1 MMKIVI
7 VGYGPGGAAAAVA
20 ARMFNSEAEIKIVTD
35 ETIEAHRKPGASL
48 ALEIPDTNNLAIN
61 DWSWSELAKKRIDV
75 LSGTTVT
82 QGDTKSNSLQ
92 ITDKN
97 GPSRLNYDKLILATG
112 GIPNIPNIPGND
124 LNRVFTV
131 QTMADT
137 SAIGKQLAGMTKIV
151 IVGAG
156 FSGLETAERLVS
168 LGKDTHMIVRSRL
181 MRRQLEEPMS
191 VELLSRLPDSL
202 TVHQGVSPSSV
213 TGTESVE
220 KLVLGTNEMDVDAVL
235 FMTGVK
241 PNVKLAEQLG
251 VKIGDL
257 GGIVTDEK
265 MQTSED
271 NIYAVG
277 DCVEVIDAYTNKPLL
292 LPVGS
297 VAARAGR
304 QAGVAAVGGKK
315 IYEDTSKRLQ
325 YDRIFGTDIVCV
337 GHSSTTAEDMGV
349 KTSVQ
354 YVEDTAEFAKV
365 ALVSDSKGQLIGGQ
379 VIASRMGARLGYEIL
394 DRVESGATLSDK
406 PLSKPRHE
414 RLRDYLETTYG
425 PIR

>member
-1 MMKIVI
+1 MKIVI

-20 ARMFNSEAEIKIVTD
+20 ARLFNSEADIKIVTE
-35 ETIEAHRKPGASL
+35 ETLESHKKPGASL
-48 ALEIPDTNNLAIN
+48 ALEEPDTIDLAIK

-75 LSGTTVT
+75 MPGTSVT
-82 QGDTKSNSLQ
+82 QGDSKSNSLQ
-92 ITDKN
+92 ITGQK
-97 GPSRLNYDKLILATG
+97 GASTLNYDKLILATG
-112 GIPNIPNIPGND
+112 GIPNIPKIPGTD
-124 LNRVFTV
+124 LKGVFTV

-137 SAIGKQLAGMTKIV
+137 SEIGKQLAGMNKIV

-191 VELLSRLPDSL
+191 TELLSRLPSSL
-202 TVHQGVSPSSV
+202 TVHKGVSPSSV
-213 TGTESVE
+213 SGNEKAE
-220 KLVLGTNEMDVDAVL
+220 KLILGDREMDVDAVL

-241 PNVKLAEQLG
+241 PNVQLAEQLG
-251 VKIGDL
+251 VKIGGL

-271 NIYAVG
+271 GIYAVG
-277 DCVEVIDAYTNKPLL
+277 DCVEVIDSYTNKPLL

-315 IYEDTSKRLQ
+315 IYDDTSKRLQ
-325 YDRIFGTDIVCV
+325 YDRIFGTDIVCI

-354 YVEDTAEFAKV
+354 YVNDESEFAKV
-365 ALVSDSKGQLIGGQ
+365 ALVTDSKGQLIGGQ

-406 PLSKPRHE
+406 PLLKPRHE
-414 RLRDYLETTYG
+414 RLRDYLESTYG

>member
-1 MMKIVI
+1 MKIVI

-20 ARMFNSEAEIKIVTD
+20 ARMFNSEADVKIVTE
-35 ETIEAHRKPGASL
+35 ETLESHRKPGASL
-48 ALEIPDTNNLAIN
+48 ALEIPDTSDLAIN
-61 DWSWSELAKKRIDV
+61 DWSWSELAKKRIEV
-75 LSGTTVT
+75 LSGTSVT
-82 QGDTKSNSLQ
+82 QGDSKSNSLQ
-92 ITDKN
+92 ITGKD
-97 GPSRLNYDKLILATG
+97 GSSTLNYDKLILATG
-112 GIPNIPNIPGND
+112 GVPSVPKIPGTD
-124 LNRVFTV
+124 LKGVFTI
-131 QTMADT
+131 QDMTDT
-137 SAIGKQLAGMTKIV
+137 SEIGKQLTGMNKIA

-168 LGKDTHMIVRSRL
+168 LGKDTHLIVRSRL

-191 VELLSRLPDSL
+191 TELLSRLPSTL
-202 TVHQGVSPSSV
+202 TIHQGVSPTSV
-213 TGTESVE
+213 SGETIADGVLLDGE
-220 KLVLGTNEMDVDAVL
+220 KLNADAVL

-241 PNVKLAEQLG
+241 PNVDLAKQLG

-257 GGIVTDEK
+257 GGIVIDEK

-271 NIYAVG
+271 AIYAVG
-277 DCVEVIDAYTNKPLL
+277 DCVEIIDSLTNKPLL

-325 YDRIFGTDIVCV
+325 YDRIFGTDIVCI
-337 GHSSTTAEDMGV
+337 GHSSTTAQDMGV
-349 KTSVQ
+349 KTTVQ

-365 ALVSDSKGQLIGGQ
+365 ALVTNSKGQLIGGQ

-394 DRVESGATLSDK
+394 ERVESGAVLRDK
-406 PLSKPRHE
+406 PLLKPRHE

>member
-1 MMKIVI
+1 MKIVI

-20 ARMFNSEAEIKIVTD
+20 ARMFNSEADIKIVTE
-35 ETIEAHRKPGASL
+35 ETLESHRKPGASL
-48 ALEIPDTNNLAIN
+48 ALEIPDTSDLAIN
-61 DWSWSELAKKRIDV
+61 DWSWSELAKKRIEV
-75 LSGTTVT
+75 LSGTSVT
-82 QGDTKSNSLQ
+82 QGDSKSNSLQ
-92 ITDKN
+92 ITGED
-97 GPSRLNYDKLILATG
+97 GSSTLNYDKLIIATG
-112 GIPNIPNIPGND
+112 GVPNVPNIPGTD
-124 LNRVFTV
+124 LKNVFTI

-137 SAIGKQLAGMTKIV
+137 SEIGKQLSGMNTIV
-151 IVGAG
+151 IIGAG

-168 LGKDTHMIVRSRL
+168 LGKDTHLIVRSRL

-191 VELLSRLPDSL
+191 AELLSRLPSTL
-202 TVHQGVSPSSV
+202 TIHKGVSPTSV
-213 TGTESVE
+213 SGDGRADGLILGDK
-220 KLVLGTNEMDVDAVL
+220 KLDADAIL

-241 PNVKLAEQLG
+241 PNVDLAKQLG
-251 VKIGDL
+251 VKIGTL
-257 GGIVTDEK
+257 GGIVIDETMK
-265 MQTSED
+265 TSED
-271 NIYAVG
+271 TIYAVG
-277 DCVEVIDAYTNKPLL
+277 DCVEIIDSLTNKPLL

-349 KTSVQ
+349 KTSIQ
-354 YVEDTAEFAKV
+354 YVNDTAEFANV
-365 ALVSDSKGQLIGGQ
+365 ALVTDSKGQLIGGQ

-394 DRVESGATLSDK
+394 ERVESGAILQDK
-406 PLSKPRHE
+406 PLLKPRHE

>member
-1 MMKIVI
+1 MKIVI
-7 VGYGPGGAAAAVA
+7 IGYGPGGAAAAVA

-48 ALEIPDTNNLAIN
+48 AIEIPDTSDLAIK

-75 LSGTTVT
+75 LRGTTVT
-82 QGDTKSNSLQ
+82 QGDPKSNSLQ
-92 ITDKN
+92 ITDKK
-97 GPSRLNYDKLILATG
+97 GSSSLNYDKLIIATG

-124 LNRVFTV
+124 LNGVFTV

-137 SAIGKQLAGMTKIV
+137 SEIGKQLAGMSKIV

-191 VELLSRLPDSL
+191 AELLSRLPGSL
-202 TVHQGVSPSSV
+202 TVHEGVSPSSV
-213 TGTESVE
+213 TGTERVE
-220 KLVLGTNEMDVDAVL
+220 KLVLGANEMDVDAVL

-241 PNVKLAEQLG
+241 PNVKLAEQMG

-277 DCVEVIDAYTNKPLL
+277 DCVEVIDPYTNKPLL

-337 GHSSTTAEDMGV
+337 GHSTTTAEDMGV

-354 YVEDTAEFAKV
+354 YVEDPAEFAKA

-394 DRVESGATLSDK
+394 DRVESGATLRDK
-406 PLSKPRHE
+406 PLLKPRHE
-414 RLRDYLETTYG
+414 RLRDYLESTYG
-425 PIR
+425 PIT

>member
-1 MMKIVI
+1 MKIVI

-20 ARMFNSEAEIKIVTD
+20 ARMFDSEADIKIVTQ
-35 ETIEAHRKPGASL
+35 ETLESHRKPGASL
-48 ALEIPDTNNLAIN
+48 ALEIPDTNELAIN
-61 DWSWSELAKKRIDV
+61 DWSWDALSKKRIEV
-75 LSGTTVT
+75 LSGSTVT
-82 QGDTKSNSLQ
+82 PADSKLNSLQ
-92 ITDKN
+92 ITGQKGSSTLD
-97 GPSRLNYDKLILATG
+97 YDRLILATG
-112 GIPNIPNIPGND
+112 GIPNVPDIPGTD
-124 LNRVFTV
+124 LKGVFTV

-137 SAIGKQLAGMTKIV
+137 SEIGKQLTSMNKII

-168 LGKDTHMIVRSRL
+168 LEKDTHLIVRSRL

-191 VELLSRLPDSL
+191 TELMSRLPNTL
-202 TVHQGVSPSSV
+202 TVHQGESPTSV
-213 TGTESVE
+213 IGDDKVE
-220 KLVLGTNEMDVDAVL
+220 GLSLGNTKLDADAVL

-241 PNVKLAEQLG
+241 PNVELAKQLG
-251 VKIGDL
+251 VKIGGL
-257 GGIVTDEK
+257 GGIVINEK

-271 NIYAVG
+271 GIYAVG

-325 YDRIFGTDIVCV
+325 YDRIFGTDIVCI
-337 GHSSTTAEDMGV
+337 GHSSTTAQDMGV
-349 KTSVQ
+349 KISVQ
-354 YVEDTAEFAKV
+354 YVDDPSEFAKV
-365 ALVSDSKGQLIGGQ
+365 ALVTDSKGQLIGGQ

-394 DRVESGATLSDK
+394 DRVESGAILQDK
-406 PLSKPRHE
+406 PLLKPRHE

-425 PIR
+425 PIT

>member
-1 MMKIVI
+1 MKIVI

-20 ARMFNSEAEIKIVTD
+20 ARMFNSEADIKIVTE
-35 ETIEAHRKPGASL
+35 ETLESHRKPGASL
-48 ALEIPDTNNLAIN
+48 ALEIPDTSDLAIN
-61 DWSWSELAKKRIDV
+61 DWSWSELAKKRIEV
-75 LSGTTVT
+75 LSGTSVT
-82 QGDTKSNSLQ
+82 QGDSKSNSLQ
-92 ITDKN
+92 ITGKD
-97 GPSRLNYDKLILATG
+97 GSSTLNYDKLIIATG
-112 GIPNIPNIPGND
+112 GVPSVPNIPGTD
-124 LNRVFTV
+124 LKNVFTV

-137 SAIGKQLAGMTKIV
+137 SEIGKQLSGMNTIV
-151 IVGAG
+151 IIGAG

-168 LGKDTHMIVRSRL
+168 LGKDTHLIVRSRL

-191 VELLSRLPDSL
+191 AELLSRLPSTL
-202 TVHQGVSPSSV
+202 TVHKGVSPTSV
-213 TGTESVE
+213 AGDGNADGVMLGE
-220 KLVLGTNEMDVDAVL
+220 KKLDADAIL

-241 PNVKLAEQLG
+241 PNVDLAKQLG
-251 VKIGDL
+251 VKIGNL
-257 GGIVTDEK
+257 GGIVIDETMK
-265 MQTSED
+265 TSED
-271 NIYAVG
+271 TIYAVG
-277 DCVEVIDAYTNKPLL
+277 DCVEIIDSLTNKPLL

-349 KTSVQ
+349 KISVQ
-354 YVEDTAEFAKV
+354 YVNDTAEFANV
-365 ALVSDSKGQLIGGQ
+365 ALVTDSKGQLIGGQ

-394 DRVESGATLSDK
+394 ERVESGAILQDK
-406 PLSKPRHE
+406 PLLKPRHE

-425 PIR
+425 PIT

>member
-1 MMKIVI
+1 MKIVI

-20 ARMFNSEAEIKIVTD
+20 ARMFNSEADVKIVTE
-35 ETIEAHRKPGASL
+35 ETLESHRKPGASL
-48 ALEIPDTNNLAIN
+48 ALEIPDTSDLAIN
-61 DWSWSELAKKRIDV
+61 DWSWSELAKKRIEV
-75 LSGTTVT
+75 LSGTSVT
-82 QGDTKSNSLQ
+82 QGDSKSNSLQ
-92 ITDKN
+92 ITGKD
-97 GPSRLNYDKLILATG
+97 GSSTLNYDKLILATG
-112 GIPNIPNIPGND
+112 GVPSVPKIPGTD
-124 LNRVFTV
+124 LKGVFTI
-131 QTMADT
+131 QDMADT
-137 SAIGKQLAGMTKIV
+137 SEIGKQLTGMNKIA

-168 LGKDTHMIVRSRL
+168 LGKDTHLIVRSRL

-191 VELLSRLPDSL
+191 TELLSRLPSTL
-202 TVHQGVSPSSV
+202 TIHQGVSPTSV
-213 TGTESVE
+213 SGETIADGVLLDGE
-220 KLVLGTNEMDVDAVL
+220 KLNADGIL

-241 PNVKLAEQLG
+241 PNVDLAKQLG

-257 GGIVTDEK
+257 GGIVIDEK

-271 NIYAVG
+271 AIYAVG
-277 DCVEVIDAYTNKPLL
+277 DCVEIIDSLTNKPLL

-325 YDRIFGTDIVCV
+325 YDRIFGTDIVCI
-337 GHSSTTAEDMGV
+337 GHSSTTAQDMGV
-349 KTSVQ
+349 KTTIQ

-365 ALVSDSKGQLIGGQ
+365 ALVTNSKGQLIGGQ

-394 DRVESGATLSDK
+394 ERVESGAVLRDK
-406 PLSKPRHE
+406 PLLKPRHE